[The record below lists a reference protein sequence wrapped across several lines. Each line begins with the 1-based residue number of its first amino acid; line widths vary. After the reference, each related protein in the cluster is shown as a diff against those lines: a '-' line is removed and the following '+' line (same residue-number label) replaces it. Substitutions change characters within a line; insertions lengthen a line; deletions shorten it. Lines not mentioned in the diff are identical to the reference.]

1 MVKEILEYFQF
12 LREFFANLFIVCWH
26 HLFTYLCSL
35 MKICFKILSVIF
47 VSLVINIAAAG
58 VATTAAVNKQYE
70 HGSQRDGDTDMS
82 SYETKYGDRENNAL
96 GSNSEGERKFDRSEN
111 NDSTKSGSAL
121 DAVEYD
127 NLWEKITMDKLD
139 LYELYISIRIVYI
152 ISGVLLCPYVSCCF
166 NRVLFVL
173 LSIFLVSLNEQ
184 MEILGSLFIFIFVSF
199 EYAFVLAG

>member
-1 MVKEILEYFQF
+1 MAFRADIFAESFCADPKILRNQLHTKVLPGNLNPWENPHETDF
-12 LREFFANLFIVCWH
+12 LRNVGRNPQKMSQEK
-26 HLFTYLCSL
+26 S
-35 MKICFKILSVIF
+35 
-47 VSLVINIAAAG
+47 AG

-82 SYETKYGDRENNAL
+82 SYETKYADRENNTL

-139 LYELYISIRIVYI
+139 LFLWNRIHNRNYSGKFYFAEDFSTELVTKFQR
-152 ISGVLLCPYVSCCF
+152 
-166 NRVLFVL
+166 
-173 LSIFLVSLNEQ
+173 FLRK
-184 MEILGSLFIFIFVSF
+184 FRRFPADFPASF
-199 EYAFVLAG
+199 AVEVPRDCLQ